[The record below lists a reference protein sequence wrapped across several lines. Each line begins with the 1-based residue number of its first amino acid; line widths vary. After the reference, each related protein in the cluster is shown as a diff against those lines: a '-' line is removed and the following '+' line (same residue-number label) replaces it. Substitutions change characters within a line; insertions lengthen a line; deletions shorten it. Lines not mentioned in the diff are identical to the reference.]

1 MKDLYTENHKTL
13 LNEIKDLNK
22 WKDNPCIIRLNIVE
36 AFPGGPVARIPDF
49 YCCGPRSIPGEGTET
64 LQSTWFDKKKK
75 KKKKRLY
82 IAKMAILPKPI
93 YRFNTFP
100 IKIPTAFLTQTWLSQ
115 SSNSYET
122 TRGPE

>member
-64 LQSTWFDKKKK
+64 LQATWCDQKKKK
-75 KKKKRLY
+75 KKKDY
-82 IAKMAILPKPI
+82 ILLRWRYYPNQSTDLIHS
-93 YRFNTFP
+93 
-100 IKIPTAFLTQTWLSQ
+100 LSKFQ
-115 SSNSYET
+115 Q
-122 TRGPE
+122 PF

>member
-64 LQSTWFDKKKK
+64 LQATWCDQKKKK
-75 KKKKRLY
+75 KKKISKEEFQGQGCISGGRV
-82 IAKMAILPKPI
+82 
-93 YRFNTFP
+93 
-100 IKIPTAFLTQTWLSQ
+100 QH
-115 SSNSYET
+115 E
-122 TRGPE
+122 E